1 MTTTG
6 SEVSRATY
14 PSHVVVQQQASG
26 RAPGGGRSGPGRPQ
40 DAAPTRSP
48 AALSLVLGVPAAL
61 LALVVSMVATGA
73 AVPGVLGDAGALVRW
88 GLPVVRATGDLAVSV
103 VLGTLLLMAFALV
116 PDTAAWRAAARLA
129 AGAAVAWVLA
139 AVVQPVLSFADIA
152 GTPLTAPDLGSQI
165 AYFLTE
171 VTPGQVLLS
180 AAVLAVLA
188 GTVVALGITSASGAG
203 VAALLVAASLV
214 PIALGSHG
222 SAEGGHHTAVSGWW
236 LHVLGVG
243 AWAGGLVALAVVG
256 PQLGDRLAVVARRY
270 SALALGS
277 FVLVVVSGLANG
289 WVQVGATASGLLSPY
304 GALLGV
310 KTAATV
316 ALGAA
321 GWAHRR
327 HALAALD
334 ARTSGTA
341 QRAAA
346 RRPFWRLVTGEVL
359 LMAAVVGVAVA
370 LVRTGPPP
378 SAAGDGPRT
387 LAAQLTSDVVPPLPA
402 TLPRLLLQPAP
413 DLLWLVAAGAL
424 AIAYAAGLRRLRARG
439 DRWPAGRSVAWFA
452 GCAVLAWVTSFGPQ
466 AYIDLLFSAHMVA
479 HMTIMMVVPPLLVAG
494 APITLAL
501 RTLPKRRDG
510 SRGPREWLTVLVHSR
525 WARFITNPVVAAVL
539 FAGSVIVFYFS
550 PLFGLALSTH
560 LGHELMEVHFLLTG
574 YLFASAVIGVDPSEW
589 KTPYALRLVLL
600 LATMAFHAF
609 FGVSLTTGNELL
621 AADWFSRLGLGV
633 DALADQRTGG
643 GIAWGIGELPTL
655 LLVVVLAVQWS
666 RSDEKEQKRRD
677 RAADRDGDAE
687 LAAYNAMLAARS
699 GAGRQEQ

>member
-1 MTTTG
+1 M
-6 SEVSRATY
+6 
-14 PSHVVVQQQASG
+14 VVQQQASG
-26 RAPGGGRSGPGRPQ
+26 RAPGAGRSGAGRPPS
-40 DAAPTRSP
+40 AGPTRSP
-48 AALSLVLGVPAAL
+48 AGLALVLGVPVAL

-88 GLPVVRATGDLAVSV
+88 GLPVVRTAGDLAVSV

-116 PDTAAWRAAARLA
+116 PDTAAWRTAARLA

-165 AYFLTE
+165 VYFLTE

-188 GTVVALGITSASGAG
+188 GTVVCLGITSASGAG
-203 VAALLVAASLV
+203 AAALLVAASLV

-256 PQLGDRLAVVARRY
+256 PQLGDRLAVIARRY

-289 WVQVGATASGLLSPY
+289 WVQVGATASGLVSPY

-334 ARTSGTA
+334 ARGAGGRGGSVGSGTA
-341 QRAAA
+341 GRATAQ
-346 RRPFWRLVTGEVL
+346 RPFWRLVTGEVV
-359 LMAAVVGVAVA
+359 LMAAVIGVAVA
-370 LVRTGPPP
+370 LVRTGPPA

-424 AIAYAAGLRRLRARG
+424 VVAYAAGLQRLRARG
-439 DRWPAGRSVAWFA
+439 DRWPVGRSIAWFA

-525 WARFITNPVVAAVL
+525 WARSITNPVVAAVL

-699 GAGRQEQ
+699 GTGGSGAGRQEQ